1 MEVEARQLK
10 LLAFNSMLNRLQP
23 VQMREAEDTANV
35 LLSLIE
41 RMKIEVFPLPRR
53 YSQFEAYAYN
63 ALGRIALDEGKEESA
78 RRAAVYFQKVLKVS
92 KAIGNVE
99 SIAAAK
105 TNIAVAKSVYESGN
119 SEEELIKA
127 SRELYKSRVAKF
139 GEENDYTIIAGKI
152 YALRLQ
158 EANRRDEARVLLTK
172 LLATSK
178 QVLGPCHTITKEVE
192 SLLLN
197 GNTVRFLT
205 R

>member
-1 MEVEARQLK
+1 
-10 LLAFNSMLNRLQP
+10 MLNRLQP

-105 TNIAVAKSVYESGN
+105 TNIAVAK
-119 SEEELIKA
+119 
-127 SRELYKSRVAKF
+127 
-139 GEENDYTIIAGKI
+139 
-152 YALRLQ
+152 
-158 EANRRDEARVLLTK
+158 
-172 LLATSK
+172 
-178 QVLGPCHTITKEVE
+178 C
-192 SLLLN
+192 
-197 GNTVRFLT
+197 
-205 R
+205 